1 MLDNAE
7 DVQNAERAAG
17 RARRL
22 KEAQMRKRP
31 MVAGQRKPRR
41 RFEQKSLADF
51 TILRSAPLKK
61 HHVHEVLGKKL
72 AERNRRCEG
81 REQGASWLLAHPKF
95 KQMTIA
101 RFWKQFKPLALE
113 NIEAT
118 RLLQRLR
125 ASAASGGGIG
135 GSNEKSGKS
144 GKSRANGGM
153 FGIGGSEQDISVN
166 GGEDRYNRGE
176 DKENAV
182 NVPTAGADSPQTFG
196 VHVVDRSPW
205 LNEHPQHG
213 FMWITR
219 PQFIHHM
226 RILMSLNE
234 THNNLRALNRVFS
247 SFDVDVEDKMNAR
260 EFCIVLEIL
269 REERKRSVWAGK
281 QDINPIFEEARLKYR
296 SDEKMVGSF
305 HHHM

>member
-1 MLDNAE
+1 MCLN
-7 DVQNAERAAG
+7 
-17 RARRL
+17 
-22 KEAQMRKRP
+22 
-31 MVAGQRKPRR
+31 RKPRR

-72 AERNRRCEG
+72 AERNRRCQG
-81 REQGASWLLAHPKF
+81 REQGVAWMLAHPKF
-95 KQMTIA
+95 KQLTIA

-125 ASAASGGGIG
+125 ASATGSGN
-135 GSNEKSGKS
+135 GSDGRGRGSG
-144 GKSRANGGM
+144 GGM
-153 FGIGGSEQDISVN
+153 FGGGGSEEDGGVSVD
-166 GGEDRYNRGE
+166 GGGSDGYNREEG
-176 DKENAV
+176 V
-182 NVPTAGADSPQTFG
+182 NVPTATTTNGSGDTSQMFG
-196 VHVVDRSPW
+196 VQVMDKTPW
-205 LNEHPQHG
+205 LHEHEQFG

-234 THNNLRALNRVFS
+234 THNNLRALNRMFS

-260 EFCIVLEIL
+260 EFCIVLGQL
-269 REERKRSVWAGK
+269 RDERKRSVWAGK
-281 QDINPIFEEARLKYR
+281 TDINPIFENARILYR
-296 SDEKMVGSF
+296 SETKMMGKF
-305 HHHM
+305 DHHM